1 MPDETANDK
10 GAQARAD
17 DARPATDGRVPA
29 PTPPADDTETA
40 DSATDAPGTEALE
53 ADADTDPHS
62 RTEPGRT
69 GKAATEPVRD
79 PAEEPVADS
88 DTDTEPHSR
97 TQQGRTGKA
106 ATEPVRD
113 SAEEPAAG
121 SDTDAEPHGRTQPGR
136 TGEAAP
142 EPVRDPVEEP
152 VADSATDAPEAAA
165 TDTDAD
171 TEPHGRTQP
180 GRTGKAATEP
190 VRDPAEEPAAGSDT
204 DTEPHGRTAPG
215 RTGEA
220 AVGADEESEEAV
232 ADSGALIPEETDEPV
247 GERDPATGG
256 PVNLPAEPPA
266 GGRLVRE
273 RLTRRRVAHEPEAPD
288 PAHDVEQRRREAGV
302 DHRFPFG
309 RPGEPLGR
317 AHPFVFG
324 FTAALGVITAW
335 MLVQAATN
343 AKSVI
348 VMIVVAMFL
357 AVGLNPAVERLRRFG
372 LPRGAAVATVFM
384 GVILF
389 FAGFV
394 ASLVQPVS
402 EQVTELRTKIPEFV
416 GQLQDNK
423 TLADWDKRY
432 GLLERAEKTVNSDGF
447 QDGLTDIAT
456 GIGKVAV
463 NGVFQTITIL
473 ILTLYFM
480 SSLPQIKTFFYQL
493 APRSRRARVALLGD
507 EILDRIGG
515 YVAGQFTIAFIAGT
529 TSYVFLSIV
538 GVKYALALALI
549 VAVTDLIPLIG
560 ATIGAVVVC
569 LLAFLTGNLTD
580 LIICAVFYLIYQQVE
595 NYVVYP
601 RVMKRTVDVQPA
613 VTIVAALIGG
623 TLLGVVGAL
632 LAIPTAA
639 AISLLIREVVMPRQ
653 ETM

>member
-1 MPDETANDK
+1 FGRG
-10 GAQARAD
+10 GAG
-17 DARPATDGRVPA
+17 ARPTPTEPA
-29 PTPPADDTETA
+29 EPDKPADP
-40 DSATDAPGTEALE
+40 SASGEADAPGE
-53 ADADTDPHS
+53 ADEPDDAAEADRRGT
-62 RTEPGRT
+62 PG
-69 GKAATEPVRD
+69 
-79 PAEEPVADS
+79 S
-88 DTDTEPHSR
+88 
-97 TQQGRTGKA
+97 
-106 ATEPVRD
+106 
-113 SAEEPAAG
+113 
-121 SDTDAEPHGRTQPGR
+121 
-136 TGEAAP
+136 
-142 EPVRDPVEEP
+142 
-152 VADSATDAPEAAA
+152 
-165 TDTDAD
+165 
-171 TEPHGRTQP
+171 
-180 GRTGKAATEP
+180 
-190 VRDPAEEPAAGSDT
+190 
-204 DTEPHGRTAPG
+204 
-215 RTGEA
+215 
-220 AVGADEESEEAV
+220 
-232 ADSGALIPEETDEPV
+232 ETDEPDKPDAEV
-247 GERDPATGG
+247 VAPSGALKPEKLDEPAGERDPATGA
-256 PVNLPAEPPA
+256 PVNLPAPTAPA
-266 GGRLVRE
+266 SGVPV
-273 RLTRRRVAHEPEAPD
+273 TPDPDAPD

-335 MLVQAATN
+335 LLVQAASN

-372 LPRGAAVATVFM
+372 LPRSAAVAAVFLV
-384 GVILF
+384 VILF

-402 EQVTELRTKIPEFV
+402 EQVTELRKNIPEYV
-416 GQLQDNK
+416 EQLQENK
-423 TLADWDKRY
+423 TLANWDKRY
-432 GLLERAEKTVNSDGF
+432 GLLDRAEETVKGEDF
-447 QDGLTDIAT
+447 QKSLTDIAT

-463 NGVFQTITIL
+463 SGVFQTVTIL

-480 SSLPQIKTFFYQL
+480 SSLPQIKTFFYKL

-529 TSYVFLSIV
+529 ISYIFLAV
-538 GVKYALALALI
+538 LGVKYALALALI

-569 LLAFLTGNLTD
+569 LVAFLTGDVTD
-580 LIICAVFYLIYQQVE
+580 LIVCAIFYLIYQQVE

-613 VTIVAALIGG
+613 VTIVAALVGG
-623 TLLGVVGAL
+623 ALLGVVGAL

-639 AISLLIREVVMPRQ
+639 AISLLIREIVVPRQ

>member
-1 MPDETANDK
+1 MPDQSPHEDGAETTH
-10 GAQARAD
+10 D
-17 DARPATDGRVPA
+17 DARPTTGGKVPA
-29 PTPPADDTETA
+29 PAPPADDN
-40 DSATDAPGTEALE
+40 DEA
-53 ADADTDPHS
+53 A
-62 RTEPGRT
+62 EPD
-69 GKAATEPVRD
+69 EPTQPD
-79 PAEEPVADS
+79 EPVA
-88 DTDTEPHSR
+88 
-97 TQQGRTGKA
+97 
-106 ATEPVRD
+106 RD
-113 SAEEPAAG
+113 ERDAREEPGESAAEAG
-121 SDTDAEPHGRTQPGR
+121 EPDAEVV
-136 TGEAAP
+136 AA
-142 EPVRDPVEEP
+142 
-152 VADSATDAPEAAA
+152 
-165 TDTDAD
+165 
-171 TEPHGRTQP
+171 
-180 GRTGKAATEP
+180 
-190 VRDPAEEPAAGSDT
+190 
-204 DTEPHGRTAPG
+204 
-215 RTGEA
+215 
-220 AVGADEESEEAV
+220 
-232 ADSGALIPEETDEPV
+232 SGALKPEEIEQPV
-247 GERDPATGG
+247 GERDPATGA
-256 PVNLPAEPPA
+256 PVNLPAPVATAAGVQVTPEP
-266 GGRLVRE
+266 G
-273 RLTRRRVAHEPEAPD
+273 APD

-335 MLVQAATN
+335 LLVQAASN

-372 LPRGAAVATVFM
+372 LPRGAAVAAVFLV
-384 GVILF
+384 VILF

-402 EQVTELRTKIPEFV
+402 EQVTELRKNIPEYV
-416 GQLQDNK
+416 EQLQENK
-423 TLADWDKRY
+423 TLANWDKRY
-432 GLLERAEKTVNSDGF
+432 GLLDRAEQTVKGDDF
-447 QDGLTDIAT
+447 QKSLTDIAT

-463 NGVFQTITIL
+463 SGVFQTITIL

-480 SSLPQIKTFFYQL
+480 SSLPQIKTFFYKL

-529 TSYVFLSIV
+529 ISYIFLSIL

-569 LLAFLTGNLTD
+569 LVAFLTGNVTD
-580 LIICAVFYLIYQQVE
+580 LIVCAIFYLIYQQLE

-613 VTIVAALIGG
+613 VTIVAALVGG
-623 TLLGVVGAL
+623 ALLGVVGAL

-639 AISLLIREVVMPRQ
+639 AISLLIREIVVPRQ

>member
-1 MPDETANDK
+1 MPDHTHHEDGPEATH
-10 GAQARAD
+10 D
-17 DARPATDGRVPA
+17 DARPAAGRTVPA
-29 PTPPADDTETA
+29 PARPADDTDDTPARQEPSTPTDPAENDTPSPPPDPTGMNETKASPKPAEPTKPGEPGKPANPGEA
-40 DSATDAPGTEALE
+40 DGTDEPDAPGEPSETGE
-53 ADADTDPHS
+53 PVKS
-62 RTEPGRT
+62 GEPGN
-69 GKAATEPVRD
+69 A
-79 PAEEPVADS
+79 
-88 DTDTEPHSR
+88 
-97 TQQGRTGKA
+97 
-106 ATEPVRD
+106 
-113 SAEEPAAG
+113 
-121 SDTDAEPHGRTQPGR
+121 AEPGK
-136 TGEAAP
+136 TGEADGID
-142 EPVRDPVEEP
+142 ER
-152 VADSATDAPEAAA
+152 DAPG
-165 TDTDAD
+165 
-171 TEPHGRTQP
+171 EPSEIGEP
-180 GRTGKAATEP
+180 GTG
-190 VRDPAEEPAAGSDT
+190 
-204 DTEPHGRTAPG
+204 
-215 RTGEA
+215 
-220 AVGADEESEEAV
+220 AV
-232 ADSGALIPEETDEPV
+232 AASGALKPEEIEEPT
-247 GERDPATGG
+247 GERDPSTGA
-256 PVNLPAEPPA
+256 PVNLPAPVTKPA
-266 GGRLVRE
+266 GEQV
-273 RLTRRRVAHEPEAPD
+273 VPDPDAPD

-335 MLVQAATN
+335 MLVQAASN

-357 AVGLNPAVERLRRFG
+357 AVGLNPAVERLRKFG
-372 LPRGAAVATVFM
+372 LPRGAAVAVVFLV
-384 GVILF
+384 VILF

-402 EQVTELRTKIPEFV
+402 EQVTELRKNIPEYV
-416 GQLQDNK
+416 EQLQDNE
-423 TLADWDKRY
+423 TLANWDKRY
-432 GLLERAEKTVNSDGF
+432 GLLDRAEETVKGEDF
-447 QDGLTDIAT
+447 QKSLTDIAT

-463 NGVFQTITIL
+463 SGVFQTITIL

-480 SSLPQIKTFFYQL
+480 SSLPQIKTFFYKL

-529 TSYVFLSIV
+529 TSYIFLTIL

-549 VAVTDLIPLIG
+549 IAVTDLIPLIG

-569 LLAFLTGNLTD
+569 LVSFLTGNLTD
-580 LIICAVFYLIYQQVE
+580 LIVCAIFYLIYQQVE

-623 TLLGVVGAL
+623 ALLGVVGAL

-639 AISLLIREVVMPRQ
+639 AISLLIREIVVPRQ